1 MPIDTILGLE
11 ASVRSLQSQL
21 DASYR
26 KASTFETVVNN
37 ITKERD
43 SAVSQLGVVYFTIE
57 QLKSENNALT
67 TENQKLKDRVK
78 QLTTSLENE
87 TQDWTTKEEY
97 LRKQIQQTKE
107 SVRNLEEMSRG
118 VFNGRKTSTGVT
130 AGKGHRNTTEQ
141 FKSQET
147 ETQPYPRSAKR
158 SKEVHKATG
167 GNTEKA
173 KPLTSPNQGGASG
186 YRTNQKTK
194 DLLRGI
200 GPSNND
206 QTYHSQE
213 SDEFL
218 DLAREEEELS
228 RQSILQARSS
238 SSRLARNGQGDDT
251 SQDLTYLSFLKV

>member
-1 MPIDTILGLE
+1 MLGLE
-11 ASVRSLQSQL
+11 TSVRSLQSQL
-21 DASYR
+21 DASNR

-37 ITKERD
+37 MTKERD
-43 SAVSQLGVVYFTIE
+43 SAVSQLGVAYFTIE

-67 TENQKLKDRVK
+67 SENQKLKDRIRH
-78 QLTTSLENE
+78 LTASHENE

-97 LRKQIQQTKE
+97 LRRQIQQTKD
-107 SVRNLEEMSRG
+107 SVRNLEEMSRDM
-118 VFNGRKTSTGVT
+118 FSGRKTSTRVI
-130 AGKGHRNTTEQ
+130 AGKDHRNATEQ
-141 FKSQET
+141 SKLQEIG
-147 ETQPYPRSAKR
+147 TQPYLRIVKR
-158 SKEVHKATG
+158 SKEAHKATS

-173 KPLTSPNQGGASG
+173 KTPTSHKQDSASG

-206 QTYHSQE
+206 QTYHSQD

-228 RQSILQARSS
+228 RQSILQTKPT
-238 SSRLARNGQGDDT
+238 SSRSAKNGQGDDS